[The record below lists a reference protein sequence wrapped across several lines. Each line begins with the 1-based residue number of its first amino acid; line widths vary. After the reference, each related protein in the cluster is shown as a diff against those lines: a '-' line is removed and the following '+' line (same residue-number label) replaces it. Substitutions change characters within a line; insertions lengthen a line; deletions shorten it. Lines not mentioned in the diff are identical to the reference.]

1 MSKRKQMQR
10 VQSAVQKGIVI
21 EEQLS
26 VDPILSQSVTHTPGI
41 HSVKIC
47 PLDWEDV
54 HGLSH

>member
-1 MSKRKQMQR
+1 MQR

-26 VDPILSQSVTHTPGI
+26 VDPILSQSVTHTPDI